1 MCLNWCK
8 KISFFC
14 NAFAMTAYKEQKKVV
29 SQSER
34 VRKMDRKN
42 QAVKERMLD
51 EDLEK
56 VAGGIAGIDDFC
68 VWLSKQAGKYIK
80 KLFD

>member
-1 MCLNWCK
+1 MPKLVQ

-14 NAFAMTAYKEQKKVV
+14 NAFAMTTYKEQKKVV

-51 EDLEK
+51 EELEK

>member
-1 MCLNWCK
+1 MPKLVQ

-51 EDLEK
+51 EELEK